1 MGLNEYLVLK
11 FCLNNKMVVVEEESF
26 RICSID
32 KNFKLCFLFENIV

>member
-26 RICSID
+26 RICNID
-32 KNFKLCFLFENIV
+32 LKLCFSFENVV